1 MMTPNQMIRLAG
13 LTRPSFRKR
22 TPFLYP
28 LLKRVVKL
36 LCPPA
41 KPGQGQQFVAPFEG
55 GLIHIDTGSSIE
67 YHLLFRGCHEPPIVD
82 LIRRFVK
89 PGDVCL
95 DVGAN
100 VGSLTLVMA
109 QAAGATGR
117 VVAVEPHPDVCARLR
132 ANVAL
137 NGLAQVTVVQAA
149 VSDADGTTDFFGFD
163 EESFRQGI
171 SSLLPDSEACRRMTV
186 RTLRGATL
194 LAEAGIARCD
204 FLKIDVEGVESVVL
218 NQFSDLIERCRP
230 VVICEYRK
238 AHWTKFGHSLKA
250 VLERFARLRYTVFVI
265 HKRGLRPLGPEAP
278 DSCELLAV
286 PEAGKG

>member
-1 MMTPNQMIRLAG
+1 MIRLAR

-22 TPFLYP
+22 TPLVYP
-28 LLKRVVKL
+28 LMKGVVRL

-41 KPGQGQQFVAPFEG
+41 VPGQGQQFVAPFEG
-55 GLIHIDTGSSIE
+55 GLIHVDTGSSIE

-82 LIRRFVK
+82 LIRKYVK
-89 PGDVCL
+89 PGDICL

-109 QAAGATGR
+109 QAVGPGGR
-117 VVAVEPHPDVCARLR
+117 VIAVEPHPAVCSRLQ

-137 NGLAQVTVVQAA
+137 NRLAQVTVVQAA
-149 VSDADGTTDFFGFD
+149 ISDADGTTDFFGFD
-163 EESFRQGI
+163 QGSFHQGV
-171 SSLLPDSEACRRMTV
+171 SSLLPDAEACRKMTV
-186 RTLRGATL
+186 RTVQGATL
-194 LAEAGIARCD
+194 LQEAGIDRCD

-238 AHWTKFGHSLKA
+238 AHWTKFGHSLKD
-250 VLERFARLRYTVFVI
+250 VLERFARLRYTMSVI
-265 HKRGLRPLGPEAP
+265 HRRGLRPLGAEAP
-278 DSCELLAV
+278 DSCELLAI
-286 PEAGKG
+286 PS